1 MPFTLVDIVKI
12 ADLEK
17 AREGLLGHVIPGVKQ
32 APGFLRGTW
41 SADREAGRG
50 IGFIVFDTRE
60 NAESVKKFMET
71 EAQLPEGVTL
81 ESATI
86 YEVQGEA

>member
-1 MPFTLVDIVKI
+1 MPFTLVDVVKI
-12 ADLEK
+12 ADIDK
-17 AREGLLGHVIPGVKQ
+17 AREGLLSQVIPGVKQ
-32 APGFLRGTW
+32 APGFVRGTW

-60 NAESVKKFMET
+60 NAESLKKFMET